1 MTRTDIINKLNSI
14 DDDLRNIERTV
25 DLLYKIQLSQ
35 GPLVQVVTIIK
46 FEKPRL
52 YPFLKKRFENNPGFK
67 MLFDVDFEYETAKKS
82 MGIYKKEKIMS

>member
-1 MTRTDIINKLNSI
+1 MTKTDIINKLNSI

-52 YPFLKKRFENNPGFK
+52 YPFLKKRFEKNPGFK

-82 MGIYKKEKIMS
+82 LGMIHISV